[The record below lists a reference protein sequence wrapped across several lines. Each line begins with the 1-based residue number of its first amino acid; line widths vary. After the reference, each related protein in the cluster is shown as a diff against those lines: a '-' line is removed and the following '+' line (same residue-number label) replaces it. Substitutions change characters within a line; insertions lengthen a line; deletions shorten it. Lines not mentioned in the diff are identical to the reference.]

1 MELKMNKVAV
11 GKQGELSPVIR
22 ILREQGLRVGILHSG
37 GPAPGGNYLIA
48 AAAKPFLDHGIEVVG
63 FRCGFKYLEQLAN
76 NEISQDELVE
86 KHIKEITPAVAS
98 KSLDQYGLII
108 GTSRANPGKDI
119 KSPQDLADPEKTA
132 TIEKIIDIFHD
143 LRIGALITLGGD
155 DTLKTAN
162 FFQVV
167 SGARREKDP
176 EQTFLGV
183 VHAPKTIDKDY
194 KGIDFTYGFFTAVE
208 IAEKLVR
215 NLHDDAEATDT
226 WHVVELMGRDA
237 GWITGAASVAGRA
250 TITLIPE
257 QFGKVIDLEQIAEK
271 LVKEVILPREAE
283 KKAYG
288 VICLAEGLGEKLPK
302 EAIKDVGQ
310 DLHGHV
316 RLADVRL
323 GLRLTDILQAKY
335 KEITGRSLSSKPHSI
350 GYEIRQTEP
359 VVYDKLLCFQ
369 LGLGAFRLIE
379 SGRFGEMVTLKG
391 EWNIFGIK
399 FDQLVNPATLKVQKQ
414 LVDLNGDFFAMIE
427 ALQRHFPRV

>member
-1 MELKMNKVAV
+1 MELLMDKIMVRR
-11 GKQGELSPVIR
+11 QGELSPVIQM
-22 ILREQGLRVGILHSG
+22 LRERGLRIGILHSG
-37 GPAPGGNYLIA
+37 GPAPGGNHLIA
-48 AAAKPFLDHGIEVVG
+48 AASKPFLDNGIEVVG
-63 FRCGFKYLEQLAN
+63 FRAGFNFLEQRAK
-76 NEISQDELVE
+76 NEISLDELVE
-86 KHIKEITPAVAS
+86 KHVRNITYSVAS
-98 KSLDQYGLII
+98 KSLDQNGLII

-119 KSPQDLADPEKTA
+119 KSPEDLNNPQKTE
-132 TIEKIIDIFHD
+132 TIEKIIDVFQE

-162 FFQVV
+162 YFQAI
-167 SGARREKDP
+167 SQLRREKDAD
-176 EQTFLGV
+176 QTFQGV

-208 IAEKLVR
+208 IAAKLVR

-250 TITLIPE
+250 TTTLIPE
-257 QFGKVIDLEQIAEK
+257 QFGDIVNLPEIAEK
-271 LVKEVILPREAE
+271 LVREVILPREAE

-302 EAIKDVGQ
+302 ETVKDVGL

-316 RLADVRL
+316 KLADVRL
-323 GLRLTDILQAKY
+323 GLRLTDILKEKY
-335 KEITGRSLSSKPHSI
+335 KEITGRSLSTKPHSI
-350 GYEIRQTEP
+350 GYEIRQAEP

-379 SGRFGEMVTLKG
+379 SGRFGEMVSLKDG
-391 EWNIFGIK
+391 WDLYGIK
-399 FDQLVNPATLKVQKQ
+399 FDQLIDPLTLKVQKQ
-414 LVDLNGDFFAMIE
+414 LVDLNGDFFAMIQ
-427 ALQRHFPRV
+427 ALQRHFPTA

>member
-1 MELKMNKVAV
+1 MKLTMTKVAV
-11 GKQGELSPVIR
+11 ARQGEISPTIR
-22 ILREQGLRVGILHSG
+22 MMHERGLRVGILHSG
-37 GPAPGGNYLIA
+37 GPAPGGNHLIA

-63 FRCGFKYLEQLAN
+63 FRCGFKYLEQRAN
-76 NEISQDELVE
+76 KEISQEELLE
-86 KHIKEITPAVAS
+86 KHVRDITHSVAS
-98 KSLDQYGLII
+98 KSLDQNGLII

-119 KSPQDLADPEKTA
+119 KSPHDLFDPKKTE
-132 TIEKIIDIFHD
+132 TIEKIIDIFQE

-162 FFQVV
+162 FFQEV
-167 SGARREKDP
+167 SRMRREREPDL
-176 EQTFLGV
+176 TFQGV

-250 TITLIPE
+250 TVTLLPE
-257 QFGKVIDLEQIAEK
+257 QFGKVLDLEDIAEK
-271 LVKEVILPREAE
+271 LVREVILPREAE

-302 EAIKDVGQ
+302 DAIKDVGQ

-316 RLADVRL
+316 RLSDVRL

-350 GYEIRQTEP
+350 GYEIRQAEP

-391 EWNIFGIK
+391 EWKIYGIR

-414 LVDLNGDFFAMIE
+414 LVDLDGDFFAMIE